1 MPILKGPTYQARL
14 TAFYFFNALAFVA
27 LVFGDG
33 SLPANWAEVTSPW
46 KAALPAGMGMVLV
59 AILNTQLSATTK
71 ARLVFLRWAHALPGH
86 RAFSTLGPADPRV
99 DMARLEAK
107 IGCLPTKPKAQNDTW
122 YRLYR
127 AVRDEPVILGI
138 HGDFSLFRDCAAAAW
153 CMLILLSPAALWL
166 AEHWPPAACY
176 TLALFIQTFLTMRA
190 ARDRGER
197 FVTTVLALTASG

>member
-1 MPILKGPTYQARL
+1 MPLIKGPTYHARL
-14 TAFYFFNALAFVA
+14 AAFFFFNALVFVA

-59 AILNTQLSATTK
+59 GILNSQLSPETK
-71 ARLVFLRWAHALPGH
+71 AKMVFLRWTHALPGH

-107 IGCLPTKPKAQNDTW
+107 LGTLPCSPSAQNDTW

-127 AVRDEPVILGI
+127 AVRDEPVVLGV
-138 HGDFSLFRDCAAAAW
+138 HGDFLLFRDGAAAAW
-153 CMLILLSPAALWL
+153 CMAVLLSPAAFWL
-166 AEHWPPAACY
+166 AEHALPAAAY
-176 TLALFIQTFLTMRA
+176 TLALLAQAVLTTRA

-197 FVTTVLALTASG
+197 LVATVLALAASD